1 MRFAI
6 VGAGAI
12 GGYLGACLARAG
24 LEVTL
29 VARGPHLAAMQEH
42 GLTVLGAD
50 ETSFTTHPVCT
61 DRLDAIT
68 SAETVFVTLKA
79 HSLPGMA
86 AALASAVGKQSTVV
100 FAQNG
105 VPWWFFLGSGE
116 DTHLES
122 VDPGGILA
130 SSFPAER
137 VLGCVAYPATTL
149 VEPAV
154 VRHIEGNRFS
164 LGELDGARTDRV
176 RSLSSVLMKAGLKA
190 PVQTRLRQEIWLKL
204 LGNATL
210 NPVSAL
216 TRATLSEMLDDEVSR
231 GLLRRLMLEVEDVGK
246 AYGLQPDIGV
256 DRRLEGAAR
265 VGQHR
270 TSMLQDVEAG
280 RPLEVEA
287 LVGSVIE
294 MGQRRDVPT
303 PALDVVYQLARQLN
317 NSLSAASHSSQYLP
331 VQSSP

>member
-6 VGAGAI
+6 VGAGAT
-12 GGYLGACLARAG
+12 GSYLGACLTRAG
-24 LEVTL
+24 FEVTL
-29 VARGPHLAAMQEH
+29 IARGPHLAAMRKK
-42 GLTVLGAD
+42 GLQVLEAD
-50 ETSFTTHPVCT
+50 DTSFTTHPACT

-68 SAETVFVTLKA
+68 SADTIFVTLKA

-86 AALASAVGKQSTVV
+86 PALASSAGKRSTFV

-105 VPWWFFLGSGE
+105 VPWWFFLGTDS

-122 VDPGGILA
+122 VDPGGVIA
-130 SSFPAER
+130 SSFPAEQ
-137 VLGCVAYPATTL
+137 VLGCVVYPATIL
-149 VEPAV
+149 VEPGV

-164 LGELDGARTDRV
+164 LSELDGTRTDRV
-176 RSLSSVLMKAGLKA
+176 RSLSSALVQAGLKA
-190 PVQTRLRQEIWLKL
+190 PMQTRMRQEIWLKL
-204 LGNATL
+204 IGNATL

-216 TRATLSEMLDDEVSR
+216 TRATLGDFLSDEGCR
-231 GLLRRLMLEVEDVGK
+231 DLIRRLMLEVEAVGQ
-246 AYGLQPDIGV
+246 AYGLHPDIGV

-265 VGQHR
+265 VGNHR

-294 MGQRRDVPT
+294 MGRRKDVPT
-303 PALDVVYQLARQLN
+303 PALEVVYQLTRQLDR
-317 NSLSAASHSSQYLP
+317 SRPKA
-331 VQSSP
+331 

>member
-6 VGAGAI
+6 VGAGAT
-12 GGYLGACLARAG
+12 GGYLGACLARSG

-29 VARGPHLAAMQEH
+29 IARGPHLAAMRER
-42 GLTVLGAD
+42 GLKVLEAD
-50 ETSFTTHPVCT
+50 DASFTTHPDCT

-68 SAETVFVTLKA
+68 SADMVFVTLKA

-86 AALASAVGKQSTVV
+86 PALASAAGKQSTFV

-105 VPWWFFLGSGE
+105 VPWWFFLGSGD

-122 VDPGGILA
+122 VDPGGVIA

-149 VEPAV
+149 VEPGV

-164 LGELDGARTDRV
+164 LGELDGTRTDRV
-176 RSLSSVLMKAGLKA
+176 RSLSSALMQAGLKA

-216 TRATLSEMLDDEVSR
+216 TRATLSELLDDEVSR
-231 GLLRRLMLEVEDVGK
+231 DLLRRLMLEVETVGK
-246 AYGLQPDIGV
+246 AYDLQPDISV

-265 VGQHR
+265 VGNHR

-294 MGQRRDVPT
+294 MGRRRDVSI
-303 PALDVVYQLARQLN
+303 PALEVVYQLTRQLN
-317 NSLSAASHSSQYLP
+317 KSLPGA
-331 VQSSP
+331 

>member
-6 VGAGAI
+6 VGAGAT

-29 VARGPHLAAMQEH
+29 IARGPHLAAMQEH
-42 GLTVLGAD
+42 GLKVLEAD
-50 ETSFTTHPVCT
+50 DTSFTTHPVCT
-61 DRLDAIT
+61 DQLDAIT
-68 SAETVFVTLKA
+68 SADIVFVTLKA

-86 AALASAVGKQSTVV
+86 PALASAAGKQSTFV

-105 VPWWFFLGSGE
+105 VPWWFFLGSGN

-122 VDPGGILA
+122 VDPGGVIA

-149 VEPAV
+149 VEPGV

-164 LGELDGARTDRV
+164 LGELDGSRTDRV
-176 RSLSSVLMKAGLKA
+176 RSLSSALMQAGLKA

-216 TRATLSEMLDDEVSR
+216 TRATLGELLDDEVSR
-231 GLLRRLMLEVEDVGK
+231 DLLRRLMLEVEAVGK
-246 AYGLQPDIGV
+246 AYDLQPDISV

-265 VGQHR
+265 VGHHR

-280 RPLEVEA
+280 RPLEIEA

-294 MGQRRDVPT
+294 MGRRRDVSI
-303 PALDVVYQLARQLN
+303 PALEVVYQLTRQLN
-317 NSLSAASHSSQYLP
+317 KSLPGA
-331 VQSSP
+331 

>member
-1 MRFAI
+1 MKFAI
-6 VGAGAI
+6 VGAGAT

-29 VARGPHLAAMQEH
+29 IARGPHLAAMRER
-42 GLTVLGAD
+42 GLQVLEAD
-50 ETSFTTHPVCT
+50 DTSFTTHPACT
-61 DRLDAIT
+61 DRLDAIA
-68 SAETVFVTLKA
+68 SADMIFVTLKA
-79 HSLPGMA
+79 HSLTGIAP
-86 AALASAVGKQSTVV
+86 ALASAAGKQSTFV

-105 VPWWFFLGSGE
+105 VPWWFFLGS
-116 DTHLES
+116 DDAPLES
-122 VDPGGILA
+122 VDPGGVIA

-149 VEPAV
+149 VEPGV
-154 VRHIEGNRFS
+154 VQHIEGNRFS

-176 RSLSSVLMKAGLKA
+176 RALSSALMQAGLKA

-204 LGNATL
+204 IGNATL

-216 TRATLSEMLDDEVSR
+216 TRATLSELLDDEGSR
-231 GLLRRLMLEVEDVGK
+231 DLIRRLMLEVEAVGS
-246 AYGLQPDIGV
+246 AYGIHPDIGV

-294 MGQRRDVPT
+294 MGRRRDVPT
-303 PALDVVYQLARQLN
+303 PALEVVYQLTRQLAR
-317 NSLSAASHSSQYLP
+317 SLSRT
-331 VQSSP
+331 

>member
-6 VGAGAI
+6 VGAGAT

-24 LEVTL
+24 HEVTL
-29 VARGPHLAAMQEH
+29 VARGPHLAAMREQGLRVQEMD
-42 GLTVLGAD
+42 GT
-50 ETSFTTHPVCT
+50 TFTTHPACT

-79 HSLPGMA
+79 HSLPGIA
-86 AALASAVGKQSTVV
+86 PALASAAGKQSTFV

-105 VPWWFFLGSGE
+105 VPWWFFLDEGF
-116 DTHLES
+116 DAHLES
-122 VDPGGILA
+122 VDPGGVIA
-130 SSFPAER
+130 SSFPASQ

-149 VEPAV
+149 VEPGV
-154 VRHIEGNRFS
+154 VQHIEGNRFS

-176 RSLSSVLMKAGLKA
+176 RALSSALVQAGLKA

-204 LGNATL
+204 IGNATL

-216 TRATLSEMLDDEVSR
+216 TRATLGEFLADEGSR
-231 GLLRRLMLEVEDVGK
+231 DLVRRLMLEVEAVGG
-246 AYGLQPDIGV
+246 AYGLHPDIGV
-256 DRRLEGAAR
+256 DQRLEGAAR
-265 VGQHR
+265 VGHHR

-294 MGQRRDVPT
+294 MGRRRDVPT
-303 PALDVVYQLARQLN
+303 PALEVVYQLTRQLN
-317 NSLSAASHSSQYLP
+317 RSLPRA
-331 VQSSP
+331 

>member
-6 VGAGAI
+6 VGAGAT

-24 LEVTL
+24 HEVTL
-29 VARGPHLAAMQEH
+29 IARGPHLAAMLSH
-42 GLTVLGAD
+42 GLKVLEAD
-50 ETSFTTHPVCT
+50 NTSFTTHPACT
-61 DRLDAIT
+61 DRLDAIN

-79 HSLPGMA
+79 HSLPGIA
-86 AALASAVGKQSTVV
+86 PALASAAGKQSTFV

-105 VPWWFFLGSGE
+105 VPWWFFLGSG
-116 DTHLES
+116 DAPLES
-122 VDPGGILA
+122 VDPGGVIA

-149 VEPAV
+149 VEPGV
-154 VRHIEGNRFS
+154 VQHIEGNRFS
-164 LGELDGARTDRV
+164 LGELDGSRTDRV
-176 RSLSSVLMKAGLKA
+176 RALSSALMQAGLKA

-216 TRATLSEMLDDEVSR
+216 TRATLSDLINDEVSR
-231 GLLRRLMLEVEDVGK
+231 AFLRRLMLEVEAVGK
-246 AYGLQPDIGV
+246 AYGLQPDMSV
-256 DRRLEGAAR
+256 DRRLDGAAR

-280 RPLEVEA
+280 RALEVEA

-294 MGQRRDVPT
+294 MGRRKNVHT
-303 PALDVVYQLARQLN
+303 PELEVVYQLTRQLN
-317 NSLSAASHSSQYLP
+317 KSLIRT
-331 VQSSP
+331 

>member
-1 MRFAI
+1 VRFAI
-6 VGAGAI
+6 VGAGAT
-12 GGYLGACLARAG
+12 GSYLGACLARAG
-24 LEVTL
+24 LDVTL
-29 VARGPHLAAMQEH
+29 VARGPHLAAMQEQ
-42 GLTVLGAD
+42 GLRVVEED
-50 ETSFTTHPVCT
+50 NTSFTIHPVCT

-79 HSLPGMA
+79 HSLPAMA
-86 AALASAVGKQSTVV
+86 PAIASAAGKQSTFV

-105 VPWWFFLGSGE
+105 VPWWFFLGTGF

-122 VDPGGILA
+122 VDPGGVIA

-137 VLGCVAYPATTL
+137 TLGCVVYPATTL
-149 VEPAV
+149 VEPGV
-154 VRHIEGNRFS
+154 VQHVEGNRFS
-164 LGELDGARTDRV
+164 VGELDGTRTDRV
-176 RSLSSVLMKAGLKA
+176 RALSSALVQAGLKA

-204 LGNATL
+204 IGNATL

-216 TRATLSEMLDDEVSR
+216 TRATLSELLSDEGGR
-231 GLLRRLMLEVEDVGK
+231 DLIRRLMLEVEAVGR
-246 AYGLQPDIGV
+246 AYNLHPDIGV

-265 VGQHR
+265 VGKHR

-294 MGQRRDVPT
+294 MGRRGDVPT
-303 PALDVVYQLARQLN
+303 PALEVVYQLTRQLDR
-317 NSLSAASHSSQYLP
+317 SLP
-331 VQSSP
+331 RI

>member
-1 MRFAI
+1 MNFAI

-29 VARGPHLAAMQEH
+29 IARGPHLAAMQTH
-42 GLTVLGAD
+42 GLRVQEAD
-50 ETSFTTHPVCT
+50 GTCFTTHPACT
-61 DRLDAIT
+61 DRLDAIA
-68 SAETVFVTLKA
+68 SAETIFVTLKA

-86 AALASAVGKQSTVV
+86 EALAAAAGKQSSIV

-105 VPWWFFLGSGE
+105 VPWWFFLGS
-116 DTHLES
+116 DDDAHLES
-122 VDPGGILA
+122 VDPGGVIAA
-130 SSFPAER
+130 SFSAER

-149 VEPAV
+149 VEPGV
-154 VRHIEGNRFS
+154 VQHIEGNRFS
-164 LGELDGARTDRV
+164 LGELDGTRTDRV
-176 RSLSSVLMKAGLKA
+176 RALSSAMIQAGLKA

-216 TRATLSEMLDDEVSR
+216 TRATLGDMLANEGSR
-231 GLLRRLMLEVEDVGK
+231 NLLRRLMLEVEEVGK

-256 DRRLEGAAR
+256 DRRLDGAAR

-287 LVGSVIE
+287 LVGSVVE
-294 MGQRRDVPT
+294 LGRRRGVPT
-303 PALDVVYQLARQLN
+303 PALDVVCQLTRQLN
-317 NSLSAASHSSQYLP
+317 ISLTGTAH
-331 VQSSP
+331 VSPEVSGRNTP

>member
-6 VGAGAI
+6 VGAGAT
-12 GGYLGACLARAG
+12 GGYLGACLAQAG
-24 LEVTL
+24 HEVTL
-29 VARGPHLAAMQEH
+29 VARGPHLAAMREQ
-42 GLTVLGAD
+42 GLRVLEAD
-50 ETSFTTHPVCT
+50 DTTFTTHPTCT
-61 DRLDAIT
+61 DRLDAIA
-68 SAETVFVTLKA
+68 SAETIFVTLKA

-86 AALASAVGKQSTVV
+86 PALASAAGKQSTFV

-105 VPWWFFLGSGE
+105 VPWWFFLGEGF
-116 DTHLES
+116 DAPLEY
-122 VDPGGILA
+122 VDPGGVIA
-130 SSFPAER
+130 SSFPASR

-149 VEPAV
+149 VEPGV

-176 RSLSSVLMKAGLKA
+176 RALSSALVQAGLKA

-204 LGNATL
+204 IGNATL

-216 TRATLSEMLDDEVSR
+216 TRATLSEFLNDEGSR
-231 GLLRRLMLEVEDVGK
+231 DLVRRLMLEVEAVGG
-246 AYGLQPDIGV
+246 AYGLHPDISV

-265 VGQHR
+265 VGHHR

-294 MGQRRDVPT
+294 MGRRRDVPT
-303 PALDVVYQLARQLN
+303 PALEVVYQLTRQLAR
-317 NSLSAASHSSQYLP
+317 SLPRA
-331 VQSSP
+331 

>member
-6 VGAGAI
+6 VGAGAT

-24 LEVTL
+24 FQVLL
-29 VARGPHLAAMQEH
+29 IARGRHLAAMQEH
-42 GLTVLGAD
+42 GLRVLEAD
-50 ETSFTTHPVCT
+50 DTSFTTHPACT
-61 DRLDAIT
+61 DRLEAVV

-79 HSLPGMA
+79 HSLPGIAPALA
-86 AALASAVGKQSTVV
+86 AAVGPQSTVV

-105 VPWWFFLGSGE
+105 VPWWFFLGAG
-116 DTHLES
+116 DDAPLEA
-122 VDPGGILA
+122 VDPGGVIA
-130 SSFPAER
+130 SHFPAGR
-137 VLGCVAYPATTL
+137 VLGCVAYPSTTL
-149 VEPAV
+149 VEPGV

-164 LGELDGARTDRV
+164 LGELDGTRTERV
-176 RSLSSVLMKAGLKA
+176 RALSAALTQAGLKA
-190 PVQTRLRQEIWLKL
+190 PVQTRLRQEVWLKL

-216 TRATLSEMLDDEVSR
+216 TRATLGDLLEDEGSR
-231 GLLRRLMLEVEDVGK
+231 DLLRRLMLEVEAVGK
-246 AYGLQPDIGV
+246 AYGFQPDLSV
-256 DRRLEGAAR
+256 DRRLDGAAR

-294 MGQRRDVPT
+294 MGHRREVAI
-303 PALDVVYQLARQLN
+303 PALEVLYQLTRQLDR
-317 NSLSAASHSSQYLP
+317 SLPRA
-331 VQSSP
+331 

>member
-1 MRFAI
+1 VKFAI

-24 LEVTL
+24 FEVTL
-29 VARGPHLAAMQEH
+29 VARGPHLAAMRVH
-42 GLTVLGAD
+42 GLRILEAD
-50 ETSFTTHPVCT
+50 DTSFTIHPACT
-61 DRLDAIT
+61 DRLEAIA

-79 HSLPGMA
+79 RSLPGMA
-86 AALASAVGKQSTVV
+86 EALASAAGTQSTFV

-105 VPWWFFLGSGE
+105 VPWWFFLGTGDE
-116 DTHLES
+116 AHLES
-122 VDPGGILA
+122 VDPGGVIA

-149 VEPAV
+149 VEPGV

-176 RSLSSVLMKAGLKA
+176 RSLASALVQAGLKA
-190 PVQTRLRQEIWLKL
+190 PVQARLRQEIWLKL

-216 TRATLSEMLDDEVSR
+216 TRSTLGDLLNDEGSR
-231 GLLRRLMLEVEDVGK
+231 DLLRRLMLEVEAVGK
-246 AYGLQPDIGV
+246 AYGLAPELSV

-265 VGQHR
+265 VGGHR

-294 MGQRRDVPT
+294 MGRRRQVPI
-303 PALDVVYQLARQLN
+303 PALEVVYQLTRQLN
-317 NSLSAASHSSQYLP
+317 QSLPGSGHSSRET
-331 VQSSP
+331 

>member
-24 LEVTL
+24 HEVTL
-29 VARGPHLAAMQEH
+29 VARGPHLAAMREH
-42 GLTVLGAD
+42 GLRVLEAD
-50 ETSFTTHPVCT
+50 DTSFTTHPACT
-61 DRLDAIT
+61 DRLDAIA
-68 SAETVFVTLKA
+68 SAEVIFVTLKA
-79 HSLPGMA
+79 HSLPAMA
-86 AALASAVGKQSTVV
+86 PALASAAGRQSIFV

-105 VPWWFFLGSGE
+105 VPWWLFLGSG
-116 DTHLES
+116 DDAPLES
-122 VDPGGILA
+122 VDPGGVIA

-137 VLGCVAYPATTL
+137 VLGCIAYPATTL
-149 VEPAV
+149 VEPGV

-176 RSLSSVLMKAGLKA
+176 RSLASALVQAGLKA
-190 PVQTRLRQEIWLKL
+190 PVQARLRQEIWLKL

-216 TRATLSEMLDDEVSR
+216 TRATLSELMGDEVSR
-231 GLLRRLMLEVEDVGK
+231 DLLHRLMLEVEAVGK
-246 AYGLQPDIGV
+246 AYGIQPDISV

-265 VGQHR
+265 VGDHR

-294 MGQRRDVPT
+294 MGCRRDVPT
-303 PALDVVYQLARQLN
+303 PALEVVYKLTRQLDK
-317 NSLSAASHSSQYLP
+317 SLPRA
-331 VQSSP
+331 

>member
-1 MRFAI
+1 VRLAI
-6 VGAGAI
+6 VGAGAT
-12 GGYLGACLARAG
+12 GGYLGACLARTG
-24 LEVTL
+24 LDVTL
-29 VARGPHLAAMQEH
+29 IARGPHLAAMLSH
-42 GLTVLGAD
+42 GLRVMEAD
-50 ETSFTTHPVCT
+50 DTAFTTHPTCT
-61 DRLDAIT
+61 DRLDALA
-68 SAETVFVTLKA
+68 SAETIFVTLKA
-79 HSLPGMA
+79 HSLPGIA
-86 AALASAVGKQSTVV
+86 PALASAAGKHSTFV

-105 VPWWFFLGSGE
+105 VPWWFSLGTG
-116 DTHLES
+116 DDVHLES
-122 VDPGGILA
+122 VDPGGVIA

-149 VEPAV
+149 VEPGV

-176 RSLSSVLMKAGLKA
+176 RALSSALMQAGLKA

-216 TRATLSEMLDDEVSR
+216 TRATLSELMDDEVSR
-231 GLLRRLMLEVEDVGK
+231 DLLRRLMLEVEAVGQ
-246 AYGLQPDIGV
+246 AYGLQPDLSV
-256 DRRLEGAAR
+256 DRRLAGAAR
-265 VGQHR
+265 VGEHR

-294 MGQRRDVPT
+294 MGRRRDVPT
-303 PALDVVYQLARQLN
+303 PELEVVYQLTRQLDR
-317 NSLSAASHSSQYLP
+317 SLRK
-331 VQSSP
+331 V

>member
-6 VGAGAI
+6 VGAGAT

-24 LEVTL
+24 HEVIL
-29 VARGPHLAAMQEH
+29 VARGPHLAAMREH
-42 GLTVLGAD
+42 GLRVLEAD
-50 ETSFTTHPVCT
+50 DTSFTAHPVCT
-61 DRLDAIT
+61 DRLDAI
-68 SAETVFVTLKA
+68 ADVETVFVTLKA
-79 HSLPGMA
+79 HSLPGIA
-86 AALASAVGKQSTVV
+86 PALASAAGKLCTFV

-105 VPWWFFLGSGE
+105 VPWWFFLGSG
-116 DTHLES
+116 DDAPLES
-122 VDPGGILA
+122 VDPGGVIA
-130 SSFPAER
+130 SNFPAER

-149 VEPAV
+149 VEPGV
-154 VRHIEGNRFS
+154 VRHVEGNRFS

-176 RSLSSVLMKAGLKA
+176 RVLSSALVQAGLKA

-216 TRATLSEMLDDEVSR
+216 TRSTLSELLDDEISR
-231 GLLRRLMLEVEDVGK
+231 ELLRRLMLEVEAVGK
-246 AYGLQPDIGV
+246 AYSLQPDISV
-256 DRRLEGAAR
+256 ERRLEGAAR

-294 MGQRRDVPT
+294 MGRRRDVPT
-303 PALDVVYQLARQLN
+303 PALEIVYQLTRQLGK
-317 NSLSAASHSSQYLP
+317 SLSRA
-331 VQSSP
+331 

>member
-1 MRFAI
+1 MR
-6 VGAGAI
+6 
-12 GGYLGACLARAG
+12 
-24 LEVTL
+24 
-29 VARGPHLAAMQEH
+29 EH
-42 GLTVLGAD
+42 GLRVLEAD
-50 ETSFTTHPVCT
+50 DTSFTTHPSCT
-61 DRLDAIT
+61 DRLDAIA

-79 HSLPGMA
+79 HSLPGIA
-86 AALASAVGKQSTVV
+86 PALASAAGEQCTFV

-105 VPWWFFLGSGE
+105 VPWWFFLGSG
-116 DTHLES
+116 DDAPLES
-122 VDPGGILA
+122 VDPGGVIA
-130 SSFPAER
+130 SHFPAER

-149 VEPAV
+149 VEPGV
-154 VRHIEGNRFS
+154 VRHVEGNRFS
-164 LGELDGARTDRV
+164 LGELDGTRTDRV
-176 RSLSSVLMKAGLKA
+176 RALSSALVQAGLKA

-216 TRATLSEMLDDEVSR
+216 TRATLSELLDDELNR
-231 GLLRRLMLEVEDVGK
+231 DLLRQLMLEVEAVGK
-246 AYGLQPDIGV
+246 AYGLQPDISV

-294 MGQRRDVPT
+294 MGHRRNVST
-303 PALDVVYQLARQLN
+303 PALEVVYRLTRQLN
-317 NSLSAASHSSQYLP
+317 KSLPRA
-331 VQSSP
+331 

>member
-1 MRFAI
+1 VKFAI
-6 VGAGAI
+6 VGAGAT

-29 VARGPHLAAMQEH
+29 IARGPHLAAMRER
-42 GLTVLGAD
+42 GLQVLEAD
-50 ETSFTTHPVCT
+50 DTSFTTHPACT
-61 DRLDAIT
+61 DRLDAIA
-68 SAETVFVTLKA
+68 SADMIFVTLKA
-79 HSLPGMA
+79 HSLTGIAP
-86 AALASAVGKQSTVV
+86 ALASAAGKQSTFV

-105 VPWWFFLGSGE
+105 VPWWFFLGS
-116 DTHLES
+116 DDAPLES
-122 VDPGGILA
+122 VDPGGVIA

-149 VEPAV
+149 VEPGV
-154 VRHIEGNRFS
+154 VQHIEGNRFS

-176 RSLSSVLMKAGLKA
+176 RALSSALMQAGLKA

-204 LGNATL
+204 IGNATL

-216 TRATLSEMLDDEVSR
+216 TRATLSELLDDEGSR
-231 GLLRRLMLEVEDVGK
+231 DLIRRLMLEVEAVGS
-246 AYGLQPDIGV
+246 AYGIHPDIGV

-294 MGQRRDVPT
+294 MGRRRDVPT
-303 PALDVVYQLARQLN
+303 PALEVVYQLTRQLAR
-317 NSLSAASHSSQYLP
+317 SLSRT
-331 VQSSP
+331 